1 MTLEVFLLLALL
13 GIKHFLADFVF
24 QFPYMVQEK
33 GTYGALGGV
42 HHAAFHAS
50 LTFFVLLIVASSS
63 AWVIPLAAADGL
75 IHYHID
81 WIKQQLNRGL
91 TVKDDMWWVWFG
103 ADQAAHYL
111 TYVGIIY
118 VITS

>member
-1 MTLEVFLLLALL
+1 MTWEVFLLLALL

-24 QFPYMVQEK
+24 QYDYMVQEK
-33 GTYGALGGV
+33 GIYGATGGIQHAMV
-42 HHAAFHAS
+42 HGIG
-50 LTFFVLLIVASSS
+50 TFIVLMLVMSHSP
-63 AWVIPLAAADGL
+63 WVLVLSFADTA

-81 WIKQQLNRGL
+81 WLKQQFNRGL
-91 TVKDDMWWVWFG
+91 TTADRMFWVWLG